1 MTLQDAAVD
10 RRLRPSRR
18 AALRAGLAAAVLS
31 GFVACERDTVSSGA
45 GAHATSPARTAQPA
59 TQRARV
65 PAVVQSTPL
74 TQRAWWNQ
82 SELVDALS
90 LTPEQRAKMDALLQ
104 QSMDAQRAAQEQQR
118 EQQRKLKEA
127 LEAGNWDAARQAAA
141 AAAEGMTTAW
151 HTQTTL
157 KIDVLALLDLDQQR
171 LVLSQYRQVLRQ
183 TSVLGRLRGDAR
195 RRSAAPAVQP

>member
-1 MTLQDAAVD
+1 MTPRNAAIV
-10 RRLRPSRR
+10 RRLRPSPY
-18 AALRAGLAAAVLS
+18 ATLRVGLAAAALS
-31 GFVACERDTVSSGA
+31 GLVACERDSTGTGA
-45 GAHATSPARTAQPA
+45 QATSPVRVAQPA
-59 TQRARV
+59 AQRARV
-65 PAVVQSTPL
+65 PAVVQSMPL

-90 LTPEQRAKMDALLQ
+90 LTPEQRTKMDALLQ

-118 EQQRKLKEA
+118 EQQRKLKES

-151 HTQTTL
+151 RTQTTL
-157 KIDVLALLDLDQQR
+157 KIDVLASLDPDQQR
-171 LVLSQYRQVLRQ
+171 LILSQYRQVLRQ

-195 RRSAAPAVQP
+195 RRSAAPAAQP